1 MRKQYLAEF
10 DPAYVEHV
18 IVPWFLISTYL
29 GERPVHPMIDVNFTK
44 ENALPYDLFGLLSES
59 WKPAPEDGVT
69 VFLQGLEKR
78 GPHNRRKRI
87 YLSAVTPD
95 LYRPMYGDKVVQF
108 FDKLLDD
115 GNAGKPLMRLYLDS
129 YFDLYWDL
137 HLGVKGDA
145 IPKEVRE
152 IGYSFLNVLAY
163 RDPTQKIVY
172 DNYMMVRSH
181 LAFLKQWIDLRIT
194 DLLNSKTP
202 NPEKTFAFY
211 WIKNA
216 EDGEYFARKDIVF
229 ECFHNFVAL
238 AQWGNTIF
246 NVMLKLAK
254 DTGDPE
260 TRAWFKKT
268 MEGSPDDAAAN
279 PFTPLERL
287 VMELFRTISPNPG
300 SISALREV
308 TTPHYQRHGYM
319 MSPHTATSFDPVQ
332 WANPQAFDRIAT
344 TAHRPVTI
352 STKPSADRSAS
363 QNVPSREPPSR
374 SRMDARR

>member
-1 MRKQYLAEF
+1 MERRELLVGGTAAVAGLVTTPAHPHSPPATSEPLSPSDLESAIARMRKQYLAEF

-69 VFLQGLEKR
+69 VFLHGLEKR

-152 IGYSFLNVLAY
+152 IGYSFLMSLPIAIP
-163 RDPTQKIVY
+163 RK
-172 DNYMMVRSH
+172 RSC
-181 LAFLKQWIDLRIT
+181 T
-194 DLLNSKTP
+194 T
-202 NPEKTFAFY
+202 
-211 WIKNA
+211 
-216 EDGEYFARKDIVF
+216 
-229 ECFHNFVAL
+229 
-238 AQWGNTIF
+238 TI
-246 NVMLKLAK
+246 
-254 DTGDPE
+254 
-260 TRAWFKKT
+260 
-268 MEGSPDDAAAN
+268 
-279 PFTPLERL
+279 
-287 VMELFRTISPNPG
+287 
-300 SISALREV
+300 
-308 TTPHYQRHGYM
+308 
-319 MSPHTATSFDPVQ
+319 
-332 WANPQAFDRIAT
+332 
-344 TAHRPVTI
+344 
-352 STKPSADRSAS
+352 
-363 QNVPSREPPSR
+363 
-374 SRMDARR
+374 